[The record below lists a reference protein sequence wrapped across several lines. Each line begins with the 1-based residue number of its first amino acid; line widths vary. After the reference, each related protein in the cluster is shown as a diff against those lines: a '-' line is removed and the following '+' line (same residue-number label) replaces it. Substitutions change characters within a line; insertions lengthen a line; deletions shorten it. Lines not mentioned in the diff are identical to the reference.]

1 MRFADHDIMQIMM
14 SYVDQVQ
21 VPSMTS
27 QAQAP
32 SMMSQIQPQFYSLS
46 NLDFQID
53 GLMASTCQAN
63 GSSNMSSGSSIVD
76 KPYVIMAQLI
86 YEHSVLMSHPEPW
99 MSHQSVGCEPTLDK
113 PHGSSILDTKTPDTG
128 SLLAHNSLKWLMR
141 SQVWMSQQ

>member
-53 GLMASTCQAN
+53 GLMASKCQAN
-63 GSSNMSSGSSIVD
+63 GSSNMS
-76 KPYVIMAQLI
+76 Q
-86 YEHSVLMSHPEPW
+86 W
-99 MSHQSVGCEPTLDK
+99 MSH
-113 PHGSSILDTKTPDTG
+113 
-128 SLLAHNSLKWLMR
+128 M
-141 SQVWMSQQ
+141 

>member
-32 SMMSQIQPQFYSLS
+32 SMMSQIQPQFYNVS

-53 GLMASTCQAN
+53 ELIASKCQAN
-63 GSSNMSSGSSIVD
+63 GSSKMSSGSSILL
-76 KPYVIMAQLI
+76 QL
-86 YEHSVLMSHPEPW
+86 
-99 MSHQSVGCEPTLDK
+99 
-113 PHGSSILDTKTPDTG
+113 
-128 SLLAHNSLKWLMR
+128 
-141 SQVWMSQQ
+141 